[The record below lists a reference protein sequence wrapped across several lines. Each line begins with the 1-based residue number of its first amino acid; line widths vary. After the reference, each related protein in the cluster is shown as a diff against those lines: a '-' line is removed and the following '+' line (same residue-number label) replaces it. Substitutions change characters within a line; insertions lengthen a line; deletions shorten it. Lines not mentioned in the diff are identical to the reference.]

1 MSICNPLPRASAAT
15 NPQVRMAQ
23 GGGLV
28 TGYGGGYSLVVVQ
41 FEGGET
47 REMIVPA
54 GTSLLQHLLKQM
66 KEVGFLYLFND
77 AESVAM
83 RADQIVGISM
93 TAITKEGK

>member
-1 MSICNPLPRASAAT
+1 
-15 NPQVRMAQ
+15 MAQ

>member
-1 MSICNPLPRASAAT
+1 MPIYNPAPRLSATT
-15 NPQVRMAQ
+15 NRTMVMPQ
-23 GGGLV
+23 GGQV
-28 TGYGGGYSLVVVQ
+28 TGYSDSYSLVVVQ

-54 GTSLLQHLLKQM
+54 STSLLQHALKQM

-83 RADQIVGISM
+83 RADQIVAVSM
-93 TAITKEGK
+93 TAITKEDK

>member
-1 MSICNPLPRASAAT
+1 M
-15 NPQVRMAQ
+15 MAQ
-23 GGGLV
+23 GGQV
-28 TGYGGGYSLVVVQ
+28 TGYGDSYSLVVVQ

-54 GTSLLQHLLKQM
+54 STSLLQHVLKQM

-83 RADQIVGISM
+83 RADQIVAVSM
-93 TAITKEGK
+93 TAITKEDK